1 MNIPGLLK
9 HIRQTDKMFADSMG
23 VKVAQLNRRQKVIQ
37 HPNEESI
44 AKLKNFFNEYM
55 QTFQELLD
63 QPLLEGLIARQK
75 EIKKD
80 KVETKT
86 EPTPEPQAEE
96 IKKPAP
102 KKPGKQTK
110 KRGDVKL
117 KKK

>member
-1 MNIPGLLK
+1 
-9 HIRQTDKMFADSMG
+9 MG